1 MTDVHIMI
9 DIGRIGTAEVRL
21 QRLELVPPFVHF
33 TDRIGRE
40 EIVIDAVKLFL
51 WVTLITLRPLLS
63 ITDGTDATQVGAWHE
78 VALVVI
84 LYNIGEGEV

>member
-1 MTDVHIMI
+1 MI
-9 DIGRIGTAEVRL
+9 DVGRIGTAEVRL
-21 QRLELVPPFVHF
+21 QRLELVPSFVHLA
-33 TDRIGRE
+33 DRIGRE
-40 EIVIDAVKLFL
+40 KVVVDAVELFL
-51 WVTLITLRPLLS
+51 WVTLVTLRPLLG